1 MEDFG
6 NYLYQLRTRKGHYI
20 SQQRLGEL
28 AGFTQTYI
36 SLVETGK
43 AKPSRGCARLVL
55 DVLGISPF
63 ESSASYFLKKNI
75 KYKK

>member
-6 NYLYQLRTRKGHYI
+6 NYLYQLRTRKGRYV

-28 AGFTQTYI
+28 AGYTQTYI

-43 AKPSRGCARLVL
+43 AKPSRGCVRLLL
-55 DVLGISPF
+55 DALGIGNMTN
-63 ESSASYFLKKNI
+63 YYI
-75 KYKK
+75 

>member
-6 NYLYQLRTRKGHYI
+6 NYLYQLRTRKGRYV

-28 AGFTQTYI
+28 AGYTQTYI

-43 AKPSRGCARLVL
+43 AKPSREFIRLIL
-55 DVLGISPF
+55 DAL
-63 ESSASYFLKKNI
+63 LNQH
-75 KYKK
+75 

>member
-1 MEDFG
+1 VSTLADTC
-6 NYLYQLRTRKGHYI
+6 Q
-20 SQQRLGEL
+20 SQERPGEL

-43 AKPSRGCARLVL
+43 VKPSRGCVRLVL
-55 DVLGISPF
+55 DVFGINPF
-63 ESSASYFLKKNI
+63 ESSASYFLKKDI